1 MTIGVL
7 WEFFE
12 FSMDRLFHMDMQKD
26 TIVHTISSVML
37 DPTNSN
43 IPITIDGITSVAV
56 NGQDLG
62 FSGYLDIG
70 LYDTMEDLFVNFIG
84 ATVFSVIGYFYLKR
98 RGGGRFAAA
107 FIPTLE
113 ETEKEADADYGNSP
127 AQTSDP
133 DIS

>member
-1 MTIGVL
+1 
-7 WEFFE
+7 
-12 FSMDRLFHMDMQKD
+12 MDMQKD

-98 RGGGRFAAA
+98 RGGGQVCCR
-107 FIPTLE
+107 LHS
-113 ETEKEADADYGNSP
+113 DARRNREGGRR
-127 AQTSDP
+127 
-133 DIS
+133 